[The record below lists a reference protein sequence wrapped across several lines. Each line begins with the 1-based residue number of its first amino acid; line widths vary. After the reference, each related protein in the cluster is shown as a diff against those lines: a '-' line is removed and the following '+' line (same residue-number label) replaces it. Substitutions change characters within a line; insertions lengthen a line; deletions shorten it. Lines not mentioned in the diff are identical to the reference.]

1 LLVLCRIEINLIKM
15 KLSIIIPLYNEE
27 NSIVNV
33 LNQLEELSFPSFLS
47 QIEIVVVDDKSLDK
61 SREVVADYIEKSKF
75 SIHLVSH
82 ENNTGKGGAVRTGI
96 KFSDGD
102 LILVQDADLEL
113 DPEDI
118 PKMLNVMNDLKMD
131 FINGSRYMA
140 GISRPLS
147 SFKRYMG
154 NRVFTLLT
162 SWIINVKIS
171 DVACGYKLFRR
182 ELLDHFVL
190 RENRFGFEAELIIK
204 AMRQDKNNIAEVP
217 VQYFPRQL
225 NEGKKLKN
233 IDGFKILWTILKYGL
248 FRAK

>member
-1 LLVLCRIEINLIKM
+1 M

-33 LNQLEELSFPSFLS
+33 LQRLEELSFPTFLK
-47 QIEIVVVDDKSLDK
+47 QVEIIVVDDKSSDRSK
-61 SREVVADYIEKSKF
+61 EVVADYIKKSKF
-75 SIHLVSH
+75 PIHLFFH
-82 ENNTGKGGAVRTGI
+82 ENNMGKGGAVRTGI
-96 KFSDGD
+96 EASDGD

-113 DPEDI
+113 DPGDI
-118 PKMLNVMNDLKMD
+118 PKMLHVMNDLNMD

-171 DVACGYKLFRR
+171 DVACGYKLFKRS
-182 ELLDHFVL
+182 LLDQFNL

-204 AMRQDKNNIAEVP
+204 SMRINRFKIAEVP
-217 VQYFPRQL
+217 VQYFPRTVSQ
-225 NEGKKLKN
+225 GKKLRN
-233 IDGFKILWTILKYGL
+233 MDGIKILFVIIKYGL
-248 FRAK
+248 FKAK